1 MDRSHPADD
10 RLIAVYFGD
19 EEASE
24 GDRRTV
30 RQHLH
35 GCETC
40 TWRYTE
46 LTAPLERLRRDAASE
61 ADEVFTPARL
71 DTQCAKVMERLE
83 DRAHATRVVPFP
95 NASTRLGRPV
105 IHRPVMRWVA
115 AAAAAG
121 LLVGVMAG
129 RLIEFSKLRDAQSAQ
144 PTASAQA
151 RPAAPRLQNAVA
163 SPVAS
168 DSVAADEATIDEIE
182 SAMQTRRVSALA
194 ALDEMTPH
202 IRSEAVIARSSINR
216 R

>member
-1 MDRSHPADD
+1 MDRFHPADD

-71 DTQCAKVMERLE
+71 DAQGSKILDQLE
-83 DRAHATRVVPFP
+83 DRAHASRVVPFP
-95 NASTRLGRPV
+95 NPSPRLGRPV
-105 IHRPVMRWVA
+105 IHRLAMRWVA
-115 AAAAAG
+115 AAAAAC
-121 LLVGVMAG
+121 LFVGFMAG
-129 RLIEFSKLRDAQSAQ
+129 RMLDFGKIRTGQ
-144 PTASAQA
+144 PEAATRTATAARVMPRIASA
-151 RPAAPRLQNAVA
+151 
-163 SPVAS
+163 SPIAT
-168 DSVAADEATIDEIE
+168 DSTETDEAMITEIE
-182 SAMQTRRVSALA
+182 LAARTQRIPALA
-194 ALDEMTPH
+194 VLDEMTPH
-202 IRSEAVIARSSINR
+202 LRQDAVLVRAMR
-216 R
+216 

>member
-1 MDRSHPADD
+1 MDRFHPADD

-24 GDRRTV
+24 GDRRSV

-71 DTQCAKVMERLE
+71 DAQCTKILDRLE
-83 DRAHATRVVPFP
+83 DRVHTSRVVPFP
-95 NASTRLGRPV
+95 SSSTLLGRPV
-105 IHRPVMRWVA
+105 IHRPLLRWVA
-115 AAAAAG
+115 VAAAAG

-129 RLIEFSKLRDAQSAQ
+129 RMLEFGRLRAV
-144 PTASAQA
+144 PTATAARTAQA
-151 RPAAPRLQNAVA
+151 AHATPRLVSA
-163 SPVAS
+163 SPIVT
-168 DSVAADEATIDEIE
+168 DSAESDEAMITEIE
-182 SAMQTRRVSALA
+182 LAARSQRIPALA
-194 ALDEMTPH
+194 VLDEMTPH
-202 IRSEAVIARSSINR
+202 LRPDAVLVRAMR
-216 R
+216 

>member
-1 MDRSHPADD
+1 MDRFHPADD

-24 GDRRTV
+24 GDRRSV

-71 DTQCAKVMERLE
+71 DAQRTKIMDRLE
-83 DRAHATRVVPFP
+83 KRAQVSHVVPFP
-95 NASTRLGRPV
+95 SASTLLGRPV
-105 IHRPVMRWVA
+105 IRRPIMRWVA
-115 AAAAAG
+115 VSAAAG

-129 RLIEFSKLRDAQSAQ
+129 RMLEFGRIR
-144 PTASAQA
+144 TAATAPVAAGAQA
-151 RPAAPRLQNAVA
+151 GRVAPRPVIA
-163 SPVAS
+163 SPMDTS
-168 DSVAADEATIDEIE
+168 SIEADEAMITEIE
-182 SAMQTRRVSALA
+182 LAARSQRISALA
-194 ALDEMTPH
+194 VLDEMTPH
-202 IRSEAVIARSSINR
+202 LRQDAVLVRAMR
-216 R
+216 